1 MKEPYLNRK
10 CALYLRV
17 STDQQALDGE
27 SLEEQEERLRAFCK
41 TRNWKVTKVYRE
53 EGRSGKDTNRPQ
65 FQQMLQDIREGKVDT
80 VVVKKIDRLSR
91 SILDF
96 EKTYNFFVEH
106 NVDLVSL
113 QENFDTTTAI
123 GRAVIR
129 IVLVFAQLEREQTSE
144 RTIDVLEYR
153 AKQGL
158 WNGGY
163 PPLGYDID
171 DEKGLVVNKEEAAI
185 VRMIFEK
192 YLELASYKKVA
203 NYLNKL
209 GLRTK
214 VFVSRRGKKQ
224 GGKLYSNTTI
234 ARILKDPLYIGK
246 VKYKDKIYQGVHQ
259 PIIDEDL
266 FNQVQGIIEQ
276 NKISTSSI
284 KRRPKYDFLL
294 EGVVR
299 CGVCKSIMS
308 PRWATSKGTRYF
320 YYECTSVGHRG
331 KSACSVRSIPAKAL
345 EEVILKKINQI
356 NQNEILLQ
364 RILNEANSKS
374 KKELEELEKER
385 VLLNLRISELKQ
397 RGKRLVDKLLEVG
410 GEYSRFIKEEMKEAE
425 KELKELEEQLSQIKT
440 RIEHSRN
447 YLINAEV
454 VKEGFQY
461 FNRIFDDLSGL
472 VRNCVDS

>member
-1 MKEPYLNRK
+1 MKKLTLNRK

-41 TRNWKVTKVYRE
+41 TRNWKIAKVYRE

-65 FQQMLQDIREGKVDT
+65 FQEMLQDIREGKIDT

-113 QENFDTTTAI
+113 QENFDTTSAI

-129 IVLVFAQLEREQTSE
+129 IVLIFAQLEREQTSE

-171 DEKGLVVNKEEAAI
+171 DEKGLVVNKKEAAI

-214 VFVSRRGKKQ
+214 VFISRRGKKQ

-246 VKYKDKIYQGVHQ
+246 LKYKDKLYQGVHQ

-266 FNQVQGIIEQ
+266 FNKAQEIIEL
-276 NKISTSSI
+276 NRVSTSSI

-294 EGVVR
+294 EGLVR

-331 KSACSVRSIPAKAL
+331 KTACSVRSIPARAL
-345 EEVILKKINQI
+345 EEVVLKKINQI
-356 NQNEILLQ
+356 SQNEILLQ
-364 RILNEANSKS
+364 KILSEANSKS
-374 KKELEELEKER
+374 KKELERLEREK
-385 VLLNLRISELKQ
+385 VILNLRISELKT
-397 RGKRLVDKLLEVG
+397 RGKRLVDKLLEAG
-410 GEYSRFIKEEMKEAE
+410 EEYSRFIKEEMKEAE
-425 KELKELEEQLSQIKT
+425 EELKELEKQLSQIKT
-440 RIEHSRN
+440 KIDQSRN
-447 YLINAEV
+447 YLINKEV
-454 VKEGFQY
+454 VKE
-461 FNRIFDDLSGL
+461 R
-472 VRNCVDS
+472 